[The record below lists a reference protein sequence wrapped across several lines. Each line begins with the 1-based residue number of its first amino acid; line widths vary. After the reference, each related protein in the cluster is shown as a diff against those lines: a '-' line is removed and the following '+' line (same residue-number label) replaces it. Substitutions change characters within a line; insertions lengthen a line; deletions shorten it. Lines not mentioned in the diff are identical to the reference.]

1 MLEEVKRQQVFG
13 CTLWPVL
20 FCLVGFKDFIKFCVA
35 ASSLPG
41 CFSQAAFCSPGVCP
55 LKEGGRGPNPSAADK
70 WVGCPGPHLNES
82 ENLIL
87 MIGLLPSLGEMAA
100 FV

>member
-20 FCLVGFKDFIKFCVA
+20 FCLVGFKDFISFI
-35 ASSLPG
+35 G
-41 CFSQAAFCSPGVCP
+41 CQQSPGVFATALSVQCS
-55 LKEGGRGPNPSAADK
+55 KGVEGYE
-70 WVGCPGPHLNES
+70 VGGGVLAPTSTEVRELNA
-82 ENLIL
+82 
-87 MIGLLPSLGEMAA
+87 MIGLLPSLGETAA